1 MAFSLSDIF
10 KSPDNLDRM
19 SGVGSAL
26 IALGQG
32 RGADVSQYRDRI
44 EGRAQ
49 DAELRKQ
56 LSDPKLLERFTP
68 EQRQMLAAMPPAAA
82 QQLIAETVFAAPPA
96 PTEGK
101 VVIGFTSLS
110 PTTLPSVFA
119 APPAPTEGKVVGDRL
134 VNPITGE
141 VIFEAAPQAGWKT
154 LTPDEAAQLQ
164 LPPGAY
170 QMGPDGKIATIGG
183 GGQTINIGDE
193 GSNVLELDNK
203 TGRALIADPTAPDG
217 MRWVNV
223 PGGQADIDETK
234 EGAASGML
242 LDNIDALLADPG
254 LDQAVG
260 TMGAIT
266 GNLGPLAPEAARA
279 KSRIDQLRGQVFLE
293 AYSQLKGSGQITEIE
308 GAKAENALAR
318 LQTNLS
324 PEDFRAAL
332 LEFRTIIE
340 GAMSRPP
347 GWTSSQGGQTDQPG
361 SAPRRLTYNP
371 QTGELE

>member
-82 QQLIAETVFAAPPA
+82 QQLIAET
-96 PTEGK
+96 
-101 VVIGFTSLS
+101 
-110 PTTLPSVFA
+110 VFA